1 MRDDTVLDI
10 KYEKAKLEIRNFIN
24 EGLRDV
30 QREALC
36 DFDDAF
42 DRLESRYQE
51 KEAAVV

>member
-1 MRDDTVLDI
+1 MEDSTIFDI
-10 KYEKAKLEIRNFIN
+10 QYEKAKLEVRNFIN